1 MGEAFAFALSAAF
14 NPTLLAALMVMLL
27 SANAKRL
34 MFGYLLGALMTSIT
48 VGLVIVFALPEA
60 SATSTARNTL
70 SPALDLA
77 LGLIAL
83 VIAFALGTGPH
94 HRSEERREKRKAAKE
109 KKGPPAGAGRS
120 MRGQLGSPLWWG
132 LHSACR
138 ARPISSR
145 STFSTSRIWRREQP
159 SFA

>member
-48 VGLVIVFALPEA
+48 AGLVIVFALPES
-60 SATSTARNTL
+60 SATSTARNTPR
-70 SPALDLA
+70 PALDLA
-77 LGLIAL
+77 LGVIAL
-83 VIAFALGTGPH
+83 VIALALGTGPRE
-94 HRSEERREKRKAAKE
+94 RSKERREKRKLAKE
-109 KKGPPAGAGRS
+109 KRVLPAGAGRS
-120 MRGQLGSPLWWG
+120 MGGQLGSPSWWG

-145 STFSTSRIWRREQP
+145 STFFTSRIWRREQP
-159 SFA
+159 SSA